1 MTMKKILLTIVILC
15 LFNSPNVFAGDRLP
29 SLLVSN
35 AWKLVE
41 TDKGLPSKMFI
52 KEYKMTFLPD
62 GNWSFNSEL
71 TGKYAGMKMNGS
83 GTWRVKEETLIYT
96 AGDNSG
102 KSQIEIKDG
111 ILRLNPD
118 PVVVFNGIEPVA
130 TIYEID

>member
-52 KEYKMTFLPD
+52 KQRF
-62 GNWSFNSEL
+62 SHCHF
-71 TGKYAGMKMNGS
+71 
-83 GTWRVKEETLIYT
+83 ET
-96 AGDNSG
+96 
-102 KSQIEIKDG
+102 
-111 ILRLNPD
+111 
-118 PVVVFNGIEPVA
+118 
-130 TIYEID
+130 